1 MIYITKYGDTWD
13 KIAYE
18 QYGSEYMLPILL
30 AANQAYRLIVIF
42 DQGIELTIPE
52 IDLEEEIDDAPPWLT
67 EDADELDEELDGS
80 DDDDGGSED
89 AS

>member
-1 MIYITKYGDTWD
+1 MIYTTKYGDTWD

-18 QYGSEYMLPILL
+18 QYGSEYMLPVLL
-30 AANQAYRLIVIF
+30 SANQAYRLIVIF
-42 DQGIELTIPE
+42 DQGIELSIPD
-52 IDLEEEIDDAPPWLT
+52 IDIEEDIDDAPPWLT